1 MGYGYYPIWYDPT
14 FLIFI
19 IPAMILGF
27 IAQAAVQG
35 RFKQYSQVATMRGLT
50 GAQVARQILDTN
62 GLSGVSIEETQ
73 GFLTDNYDPRSQT
86 LRLSP
91 DVARSTSVAAV
102 GVAAHESGHALQHAR
117 GYLPLQ
123 LRSAMVPTV
132 QFGTWLGPLIIM
144 AGIVLEAILGASAV
158 GYTLGKT
165 IAWFGVIVF
174 SMVAVFSFVTRPVEI
189 DASARAKA
197 LLYQYNIVDRRELDG
212 VNKVLNAA
220 AWTYVAAAIAA
231 LLQVLRWVFILT
243 SGSRRR

>member
-1 MGYGYYPIWYDPT
+1 MYPIWYDST

-19 IPAMILGF
+19 VPAMILGF
-27 IAQAAVQG
+27 IAQALVQG

-73 GFLTDNYDPRSQT
+73 GFLSDNYDPRSQT

-102 GVAAHESGHALQHAR
+102 GVAAHESGHALQHAK

-123 LRSAMVPTV
+123 LRSALVPAV
-132 QFGTWLGPLIIM
+132 QFGSWLGPLIIM
-144 AGIVLEAILGASAV
+144 AGILLEVVMGAF
-158 GYTLGKT
+158 TLGNAV
-165 IAWFGVIVF
+165 AWFGVLLF
-174 SMVAVFSFVTRPVEI
+174 GLVAVFSFVTLPVEI
-189 DASARAKA
+189 DASARAKTM
-197 LLYQYNIVDRRELDG
+197 LYQYNIVDRRELDG